1 MFRSP
6 KTQDNRIQTP
16 SRGRQLGSLGYECI
30 TSVALTFTIGF
41 ITTAIL
47 GSIHLI
53 LLRAIIGTAILL
65 GVSAY
70 YMLCWTTSGQSL
82 AQKSWGLKLMSG
94 TGATITVASAA
105 KRMVLSIIFNV
116 SLIGPAL
123 LLVAKDAQLPQDK
136 ILGTLIVV
144 TDKEK
149 YCLS

>member
-1 MFRSP
+1 
-6 KTQDNRIQTP
+6 
-16 SRGRQLGSLGYECI
+16 
-30 TSVALTFTIGF
+30 
-41 ITTAIL
+41 
-47 GSIHLI
+47 
-53 LLRAIIGTAILL
+53 
-65 GVSAY
+65 
-70 YMLCWTTSGQSL
+70 
-82 AQKSWGLKLMSG
+82 MSG